1 MRLISHRSRG
11 GGHSRLTTRRYGLR
25 DARDLHSGPPT
36 SGDLV
41 WIASIT
47 KTFTSALLHIM
58 RDEGVVSL
66 EDPVAKYFTGFQYKT
81 PWPSAKPMTLGQLA
95 SHTSGLPRETPYYHC
110 DADPQCKSNTTERER
125 RILAALSEQ
134 VSSPHG
140 PAGYTLSL
148 TSKKKSILSST

>member
-1 MRLISHRSRG
+1 M
-11 GGHSRLTTRRYGLR
+11 
-25 DARDLHSGPPT
+25 HSGPPT
-36 SGDLV
+36 SDDLV

-47 KTFTSALLHIM
+47 KTFTSTLLHIM

-125 RILAALSEQ
+125 RILTALSEQ
-134 VSSPHG
+134 VRSPHG
-140 PAGYTLSL
+140 LASHTLSL
-148 TSKKKSILSST
+148 TYSNEKSILS